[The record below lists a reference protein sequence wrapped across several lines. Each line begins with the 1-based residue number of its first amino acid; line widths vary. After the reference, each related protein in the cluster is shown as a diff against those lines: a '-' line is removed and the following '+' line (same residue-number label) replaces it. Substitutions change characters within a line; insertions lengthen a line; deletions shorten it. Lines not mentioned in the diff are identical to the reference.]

1 MEKERILKVKWSKRE
16 NDFLI
21 YYPRR
26 CDGALIQQKLFTESM
41 LFDFEKYRNKIET
54 PYKMDYNF
62 IEELEKRGYDKTTL
76 KFEIRLKSD
85 VSL

>member
-16 NDFLI
+16 NDFLV

-26 CDGALIQQKLFTESM
+26 CDGALIQQKLFTEQM
-41 LFDFEKYRNKIET
+41 LFDFDKYKDAIRM
-54 PYKMDYNF
+54 PYKMEENF
-62 IEELEKRGYDKTTL
+62 INEVERRGYDKTTL

-85 VSL
+85 VVV